1 MDTIHEQMRSLRLP
15 GMAAAWSTMMDTR
28 TNTTL
33 SLGDGL
39 KLLLQAERDMRQRNR
54 TARLMRNARFRY
66 QASVEAI
73 YFDADKG
80 RDRDRVNALATCDFV
95 RKGQSVMITGPSGTG
110 KSYIASAL
118 GINACLAGFRVLY
131 TGMAKLLERLQLARI
146 DGSIATFFDRIAAT
160 ELLIIDDFGMKKL
173 DGRQLLDFME
183 IIEDR
188 HGCNATIIASQLPV
202 SDWYDVLEKNP
213 TVADAILDRLVK
225 TSHKIDL
232 RGESYRK

>member
-33 SLGDGL
+33 TLGDGL

-54 TARLMRNARFRY
+54 TARLMKNARFRY
-66 QASVEAI
+66 QASVESI

-80 RDRDRVNALATCDFV
+80 RDRDKVNSLATCDFI
-95 RKGQSVMITGPSGTG
+95 RKGQSVLITGPSGTG
-110 KSYIASAL
+110 KSYMASAL
-118 GINACLAGFRVLY
+118 GTNACLAGFRVLY
-131 TGMAKLLERLQLARI
+131 LGMAKLLERLQLARI
-146 DGSIATFFDRIAAT
+146 EGSIASYFDRIAVT
-160 ELLIIDDFGMKKL
+160 DLLIIDDFGMKKL
-173 DGRQLLDFME
+173 DGQQLLDFME
-183 IIEDR
+183 VIEDR
-188 HGCNATIIASQLPV
+188 HGRNATIIASQLPV
-202 SDWYDVLEKNP
+202 SDWYDVLEKNA
-213 TVADAILDRLVK
+213 TIADAILDRLAK

>member
-54 TARLMRNARFRY
+54 TARLMRNTRFRY

-173 DGRQLLDFME
+173 DGQQLLDFME

-188 HGCNATIIASQLPV
+188 HGCNATIIASQLPI